1 MVFQCKNFIILSGIK
16 NLKMKYIAILA
27 FVVLLSSCQKKPIKK
42 FDKIE
47 KMNWLIGYW
56 ELKLNEG
63 LLIESWTKAND
74 SVFIGKSYFIKG
86 SDTIHSE
93 KIQLTQLKDDLFYSP
108 TVVGQNNDKAVDF
121 KLTSKNETLFVFENP
136 AHDYPQK
143 ISYNIENTTSF
154 TATISGK
161 MQGKLNEEKFTMKK
175 LNH

>member
-1 MVFQCKNFIILSGIK
+1 
-16 NLKMKYIAILA
+16 MKYISLLA
-27 FVVLLSSCQKKPIKK
+27 FVLLIFSCQKKGVNK
-42 FDKIE
+42 FEKIE

-63 LLIESWTKAND
+63 LLVESWTKAND
-74 SVFIGKSYFIKG
+74 SIFIGKSYFLKG

-93 KIQLTQLKDDLFYSP
+93 KIQLTQSKENLFYSP
-108 TVVGQNNDKAVDF
+108 TVAGQNNDKAINF
-121 KLTSKNETLFVFENP
+121 KLTSINETLFVFENP

-143 ISYNIENTTSF
+143 ISYSIENTTSF

-161 MQGKLNEEKFTMKK
+161 MQGKFNEEKFTMKK